1 MAEAI
6 VTNGHV
12 TAAAPYDLT
21 DESGRVRA
29 RLPVLHGTLGADAV
43 DVRRL
48 LDDSKLVTY
57 DPSFSSTAS
66 CSSAITFVDGERG
79 VLLYRGYAIDELV
92 ENSTFV
98 EVAYLLLFG
107 ELPSPA
113 ELTQFRQD
121 LTYHTMLH
129 EQLSSFY
136 RGFRRDAHPM
146 AVMLGV
152 VGALSAFYPD
162 SIDVLDPRQRLISIE
177 RLIAKLPT
185 ITAMAYKYTVGQPFV
200 YPRNEMDYASNFL
213 NMMFSVPAETY
224 VPDPLFAKAINALL
238 IVQADHEQNASTS
251 TVRTV
256 GSSRANP
263 FACVAAGISSLW
275 GPIHGGANE
284 AVLTMLQQLGSKAS
298 IPDAIRRAK
307 DKDDPFRLMG
317 FGHRV
322 YKSYDPRAKV
332 LRGIYDQLLTATGVA
347 DDPLFELAKELERIA
362 LEDDYFVSRKLYPNV
377 DFYSGL
383 IMRALGI
390 PTNMFTAI
398 FALSRT
404 VGWLAHW
411 KEMIED
417 PEQRIARPRQLY
429 VGAPERGYTPLA
441 QRRSNGSPSR
451 LPAGPAMPGERG
463 IVGA

>member
-1 MAEAI
+1 MAESILGA
-6 VTNGHV
+6 VHNGEAYELADGEG
-12 TAAAPYDLT
+12 T
-21 DESGRVRA
+21 VRSH
-29 RLPVLHGTLGADAV
+29 LPLLHATLGADAV
-43 DVRRL
+43 DVRHL
-48 LDDSKLVTY
+48 LDDANLLTY
-57 DPSFSSTAS
+57 DPGFSSTAS
-66 CSSAITFVDGERG
+66 CSSAITFVDGDNG

-92 ENSTFV
+92 ERSSFI
-98 EVAYLLLFG
+98 EVAFLLLFG
-107 ELPSPA
+107 ELPSQA
-113 ELTQFRQD
+113 ELDQFASD
-121 LTYHTMLH
+121 ITHHTMLH

-162 SIDVLDPRQRLISIE
+162 SIDVFDPRQRLISIE
-177 RLIAKLPT
+177 RLVAKLPT
-185 ITAMAYKYTVGQPFV
+185 IAAMAFKYTIGQPFV
-200 YPRNEMDYASNFL
+200 YPRNDLDYCSNFL
-213 NMMFSVPAETY
+213 HMMFSVPAEPY
-224 VPDPLFAKAINALL
+224 VPNPLYAKAVNALL

-284 AVLTMLQQLGSKAS
+284 AVLTMLQQLGTKDQ

-307 DKDDPFRLMG
+307 DKDDSFRLMG

-332 LRGIYDQLLTATGVA
+332 LRVIYDQLLEATGVK

-362 LEDDYFVSRKLYPNV
+362 LEDEYFVSRKLYPNV

-383 IMRALGI
+383 IMKALGI
-390 PTNMFTAI
+390 PINMFTAV
-398 FALSRT
+398 FALART
-404 VGWLAHW
+404 VGWLSHW
-411 KEMIED
+411 KELIED

-429 VGAPERGYTPLA
+429 VGPAKREYVTATHRG
-441 QRRSNGSPSR
+441 SNGALPKLPS
-451 LPAGPAMPGERG
+451 GPAMPAERG

>member
-1 MAEAI
+1 MADYTLLDSEGREVAKLALHEATVGSNSI
-6 VTNGHV
+6 
-12 TAAAPYDLT
+12 
-21 DESGRVRA
+21 
-29 RLPVLHGTLGADAV
+29 
-43 DVRRL
+43 DVRDL
-48 LDDSKLVTY
+48 LEGAGITTY
-57 DPSFSSTAS
+57 DPGFSSTAS
-66 CSSAITFVDGERG
+66 CSSAITFVDGEKG
-79 VLLYRGYAIDELV
+79 VLLYRGYSIDELV
-92 ENSTFV
+92 EHSSFV

-107 ELPSPA
+107 ELPTPPQLQSF
-113 ELTQFRQD
+113 THD
-121 LTYHTMLH
+121 VTYHSMLH

-162 SIDVLDPRQRLISIE
+162 SIDVFDPRQRLISIE

-185 ITAMAYKYTVGQPFV
+185 ITAMAYKYTIGQPFV
-200 YPRNEMDYASNFL
+200 YPRNDLDYCSNFL
-213 NMMFSVPAETY
+213 HMMFSVPAEPYLVSPT
-224 VPDPLFAKAINALL
+224 LAKAMNALL

-284 AVLTMLQQLGSKAS
+284 AVVNMLQSLGSKANL
-298 IPDAIRRAK
+298 PDAIRRAK

-332 LRGIYDQLLTATGVA
+332 MRRIYEELLEELDLGN
-347 DDPLFELAKELERIA
+347 DPLFELAKELERLA
-362 LEDDYFVSRKLYPNV
+362 LEDDYFVKRKLYPNV

-383 IMRALGI
+383 IMKALGI
-390 PTNMFTAI
+390 PIPMFTAI
-398 FALSRT
+398 FALART
-404 VGWLAHW
+404 VGWLSHW

-417 PEQRIARPRQLY
+417 PEQRITRPRQLY
-429 VGAPERGYTPLA
+429 VGSAERPYVPIEHRRVNGTPA
-441 QRRSNGSPSR
+441 K
-451 LPAGPAMPGERG
+451 LPAGPAMPGEKS

>member
-1 MAEAI
+1 MADY
-6 VTNGHV
+6 TLLD
-12 TAAAPYDLT
+12 P
-21 DESGRVRA
+21 SGREVA
-29 RLPVLHGTLGADAV
+29 KLKLHEATLGADAI
-43 DVRRL
+43 DVRKL
-48 LDDSKLVTY
+48 LDGTGLTTY
-57 DPSFSSTAS
+57 DPSFSSTSS
-66 CSSAITFVDGERG
+66 CSSAITFVDGDNG
-79 VLLYRGYAIDELV
+79 VLLYRGYSIDELV
-92 ENSTFV
+92 EHSSFV

-107 ELPSPA
+107 ELPTGPQLASF
-113 ELTQFRQD
+113 THD
-121 LTYHTMLH
+121 ITYHSMLH

-162 SIDVLDPRQRLISIE
+162 SIDVFDPRQRMISIE
-177 RLIAKLPT
+177 RLVAKMPT
-185 ITAMAYKYTVGQPFV
+185 IAAMAYKYTIGQPFV
-200 YPRNEMDYASNFL
+200 YPRNDLDYCSNFL
-213 NMMFSVPAETY
+213 HMMFSVPAEPY
-224 VPDPLFAKAINALL
+224 VPSPVIAKAMNALL

-284 AVLTMLQQLGSKAS
+284 AVVSMLQGLGSKAS
-298 IPDAIRRAK
+298 LPEALRRAK

-332 LRGIYDQLLTATGVA
+332 MRRIYEELLDELDLGN
-347 DDPLFELAKELERIA
+347 DPLFELAKELERQA
-362 LEDDYFVSRKLYPNV
+362 LEDDYFVTRKLYPNV

-383 IMRALGI
+383 IMKALGI
-390 PTNMFTAI
+390 PINMFTAI

-404 VGWLAHW
+404 VGWLSHW

-417 PEQRIARPRQLY
+417 PDQRITRPRQLY
-429 VGAPERGYTPLA
+429 VGPVRRTYAEIGKRGG
-441 QRRSNGSPSR
+441 NGSLAK
-451 LPAGPAMPGERG
+451 LPAGPAMPSETS